1 MRPNSR
7 GFDKYNSN
15 IIIDPVYGEN
25 MKRDKAPISILMI
38 SAAYESQGG
47 VATHLNYLS
56 HALTEIEGIKKVTVL
71 TMRRSNS
78 QTKIQPGN
86 PYIWRSEFDDHQSQP
101 GRRAIYDKILTD
113 ALNNW
118 KKYPHDIIH
127 AHDLDSIFVG
137 LLLKTAFNKPIVA
150 TIHRAPTKWK
160 HERYKDSPKD
170 LFMQLMLTYR
180 TIDRIVVPSLSSM
193 EVLKDQGFNPKNIKL
208 IKHGIDYEK
217 YVTSFKSDDELVN
230 RLGLD
235 DKDTKIIF
243 CPVRADEHKN
253 PETFLKAAQE
263 IIDNN
268 KTMNIKF
275 ILTCTPKG
283 KYAHLNRIISNKK
296 LKSMVLLEEFNY
308 SKMPTLYRHASVCV
322 IPSIRESFGQTV
334 LEAFAF
340 KVPVVA
346 ANMNALSELIIHSKT
361 GLHFDAA
368 SSTDLAKQVNFLLD
382 NPKESKRIGREGY
395 NALLGEYHAKRM
407 AEDYYRLYQD
417 ILS

>member
-1 MRPNSR
+1 
-7 GFDKYNSN
+7 
-15 IIIDPVYGEN
+15 

-230 RLGLD
+230 RLNAVDLSPNIGPF
-235 DKDTKIIF
+235 TMAAFGFAREFATWAETIF
-243 CPVRADEHKN
+243 SPGDLRQAMPGE
-253 PETFLKAAQE
+253 FLALFQGVGYQE
-263 IIDNN
+263 AI
-268 KTMNIKF
+268 
-275 ILTCTPKG
+275 
-283 KYAHLNRIISNKK
+283 
-296 LKSMVLLEEFNY
+296 
-308 SKMPTLYRHASVCV
+308 
-322 IPSIRESFGQTV
+322 
-334 LEAFAF
+334 
-340 KVPVVA
+340 
-346 ANMNALSELIIHSKT
+346 
-361 GLHFDAA
+361 
-368 SSTDLAKQVNFLLD
+368 QV
-382 NPKESKRIGREGY
+382 SG
-395 NALLGEYHAKRM
+395 HCH
-407 AEDYYRLYQD
+407 QC
-417 ILS
+417 